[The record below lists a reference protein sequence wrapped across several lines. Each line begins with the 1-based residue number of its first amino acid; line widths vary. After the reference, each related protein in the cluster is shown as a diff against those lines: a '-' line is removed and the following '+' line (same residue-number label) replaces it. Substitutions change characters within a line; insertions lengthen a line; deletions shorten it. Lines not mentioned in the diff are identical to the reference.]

1 MNDTNTITTHQFD
14 YMAPRTLSVAGKQY
28 TRAMHCLFD
37 DSTDTMHFDFVAAR
51 RQRGAALKSKI
62 RVSASYDAGL
72 DLYSVDV
79 VHFDGKTF
87 DDRVLFSNGGMYSEA
102 FARLA
107 DFIA

>member
-51 RQRGAALKSKI
+51 RQRGAVLKSKI